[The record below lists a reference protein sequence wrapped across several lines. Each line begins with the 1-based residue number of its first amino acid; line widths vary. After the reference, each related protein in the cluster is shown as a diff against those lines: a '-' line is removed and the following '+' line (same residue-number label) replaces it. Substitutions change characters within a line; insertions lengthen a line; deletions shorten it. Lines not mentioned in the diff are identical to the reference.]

1 MSDVNNKVKNYIV
14 LINTTAYYLFW
25 TSKVAHLPSTK
36 DPRGA
41 SQQKFHTSNTER
53 ERHRETE
60 RERRGIIKE
69 IPDGIILRKV
79 FSSPGKYPQKLFIVY
94 TRWNS
99 PPKKFNSFRGEPK
112 AYFVIKR
119 IHNFLMLSS
128 IQILGLLIFCTRNH
142 NSLFCRIQSQL
153 IERIFEVENII
164 LFGNEFMPG
173 NHEDDQRV
181 RAAFMMCSK
190 LHYYIFTERY

>member
-14 LINTTAYYLFW
+14 FINTTAYYLFW
-25 TSKVAHLPSTK
+25 TSKVAHYLLLKIPVEPVSRNFIRQTQRER
-36 DPRGA
+36 DR
-41 SQQKFHTSNTER
+41 ER
-53 ERHRETE
+53 EE
-60 RERRGIIKE
+60 GIIKE

-128 IQILGLLIFCTRNH
+128 I
-142 NSLFCRIQSQL
+142 
-153 IERIFEVENII
+153 
-164 LFGNEFMPG
+164 
-173 NHEDDQRV
+173 
-181 RAAFMMCSK
+181 
-190 LHYYIFTERY
+190 